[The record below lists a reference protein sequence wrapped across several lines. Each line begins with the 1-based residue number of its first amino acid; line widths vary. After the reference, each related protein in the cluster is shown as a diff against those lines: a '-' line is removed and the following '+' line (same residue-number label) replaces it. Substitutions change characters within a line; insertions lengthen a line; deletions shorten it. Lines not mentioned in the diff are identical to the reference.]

1 MSPVTIGFIGL
12 GLMLLL
18 FFLRMPVAFAMMLVG
33 FAGLVY
39 LDGAHAA
46 FYTLS
51 RDIFD
56 DFSSYPLSV
65 VTTFIFMGT
74 FAFASGMGARLYR
87 AAYIWVGQLG
97 GGLVMATILACAGF
111 SAICGSS
118 PATAA
123 TMGKIALPEMKK
135 YKYSDALSTGT
146 VAVAG
151 SLGILIPPSTVFILY
166 GILVEESIGKLFA
179 AGILP
184 GLLLTFLF
192 ILTVV
197 LVCRRNPSLAPPG
210 PRTTWRDKIKAV
222 PGVIEPL
229 ILFAFVVGGLLYGWF
244 SPTQAG
250 AVGAAGALI
259 IGLVRRDINW
269 KTFVAAC
276 QDGIQTSCI
285 VMLLI
290 ASGTTFGH
298 FLAVTSIPIV
308 LTDWVKSMPWPPVAI
323 VGFISLLFF
332 IGGMFVSSM
341 ALIMMLVP
349 IVLPILVY
357 LKVDLIWFGVVL
369 VLLTETGVVTPP
381 VGVNVFVVKGIA
393 TDVPLETVFKGTVP
407 FIAAIVVC
415 LAILTIFP
423 QIATILPSLVAR

>member
-12 GLMLLL
+12 GVMLLL

-33 FAGLVY
+33 FAGLAY
-39 LDGAHAA
+39 LDGPQAA

-65 VTTFIFMGT
+65 VTTFIFLGA

-87 AAYIWVGQLG
+87 AAYVWVGHLG

-135 YKYSDALSTGT
+135 YRYSDALATG
-146 VAVAG
+146 AVASAG
-151 SLGILIPPSTVFILY
+151 SMGILIPPSTVFILY

-179 AGILP
+179 SGILP
-184 GLLLTFLF
+184 GILLTLLF
-192 ILTVV
+192 IVTVV
-197 LVCRRNPSLAPPG
+197 IVCSRNPALAPPG
-210 PRTTWRDKIKAV
+210 PQTSWKAKVKVV
-222 PGVIEPL
+222 PAVIEPL
-229 ILFAFVVGGLLYGWF
+229 ILFAFVVGGLLWGWF

-250 AVGAAGALI
+250 AIGAAGALI
-259 IGLVRRDINW
+259 IGLARRDITW
-269 KTFVAAC
+269 KSFVEAC
-276 QDGIQTSCI
+276 RDGVQTSCI

-290 ASGTTFGH
+290 TAGTVFGH
-298 FLAVTSIPIV
+298 FLAVTTIPIV
-308 LTDWVKSMPWPPVAI
+308 LVDWVKAMPWPPVVV
-323 VGFISLLFF
+323 VGFIALLFF
-332 IGGMFVSSM
+332 VGGMFVSSM

-349 IVLPILVY
+349 IVLPILVF
-357 LKVDLIWFGVVL
+357 LKVDLIWFGVML
-369 VLLTETGVVTPP
+369 VLLTESGVVTAP
-381 VGVNVFVVKGIA
+381 VGVKVCVVKGIA
-393 TDVPLETVFKGTVP
+393 TDVPLETIFKGTVP
-407 FIAAIVVC
+407 FLAAIIVC
-415 LAILTIFP
+415 MVILTIFP
-423 QIATILPSLVAR
+423 QISTFLPSLVAR

>member
-1 MSPVTIGFIGL
+1 MSPVIIGFIGL
-12 GLMLLL
+12 SLMVLL

-39 LDGAHAA
+39 LDGPQAA

-87 AAYIWVGQLG
+87 AAYVWVGHLG

-135 YKYSDALSTGT
+135 YKYSDALATGA
-146 VAVAG
+146 VASAG

-179 AGILP
+179 SGILP
-184 GLLLTFLF
+184 GVLLTLLFLA
-192 ILTVV
+192 TVV
-197 LVCRRNPSLAPPG
+197 VVCRRNPALAPPG
-210 PRTTWRDKIKAV
+210 PRTSWKDKMKAV

-229 ILFAFVVGGLLYGWF
+229 ILFVFVVGGLLYGWF
-244 SPTQAG
+244 SATQAG
-250 AVGAAGALI
+250 AIGAAGALI

-269 KTFVAAC
+269 KTFVEAC
-276 QDGIQTSCI
+276 KDGIQTSCI

-290 ASGTTFGH
+290 TAGTVFGH
-298 FLAVTSIPIV
+298 FLAVTTIPIV
-308 LTDWVKSMPWPPVAI
+308 LTNWVKGMPWPPVAI
-323 VGFISLLFF
+323 VGFIALLFF

-357 LKVDLIWFGVVL
+357 LKVDLIWFGVML
-369 VLLTETGVVTPP
+369 VLLTETGVITPP

-393 TDVPLETVFKGTVP
+393 LDVPLETIFKGTVP
-407 FIAAIVVC
+407 FLVAIVVC
-415 LAILTIFP
+415 LVILTVFP
-423 QIATILPSLVAR
+423 QIATILPSIVVR